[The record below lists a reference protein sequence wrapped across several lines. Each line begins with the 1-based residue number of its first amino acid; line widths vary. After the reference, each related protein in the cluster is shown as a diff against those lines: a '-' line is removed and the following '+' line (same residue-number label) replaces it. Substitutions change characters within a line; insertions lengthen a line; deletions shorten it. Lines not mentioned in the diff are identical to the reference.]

1 MHRFANPNRFLRL
14 AAPVLPWSAVATALL
29 VAAGLYYALFDS
41 PPDYQQ
47 GESVRIMYIHVPAAW
62 MALMVYT
69 VMAAASV
76 SALVWRHPLGDVIAQ
91 AASPIGASFTFLAL
105 VTGSLWG
112 RPTWG
117 TWWVWD
123 ARLTSVLILFFLY
136 LGHIALSRAF
146 DDPTRGSRAAAVLAI
161 VGFINVPIIHFSV
174 VWWNT
179 LHQPASVF
187 RMGGPTIAP
196 SMLRPLLIMALGYMA
211 YFLMVLIL
219 RVRAELAM
227 RKLRAL
233 RANAIEAP
241 RSARVASR
249 A

>member
-1 MHRFANPNRFLRL
+1 MHRFANPHRFLKL
-14 AAPVLPWSAVATALL
+14 AAAVLPWSVGATLL
-29 VAAGLYYALFDS
+29 LIGAGLYLALFAS
-41 PPDYQQ
+41 PPDYRQ
-47 GESVRIMYIHVPAAW
+47 GEAVRIMYIHVPAAW

-91 AASPIGASFTFLAL
+91 AAAPIGASFTFLAL

-117 TWWVWD
+117 IWWVWD
-123 ARLTSVLILFFLY
+123 ARLTSVLVLFFLY
-136 LGHIALSRAF
+136 LGHMALSRAF
-146 DDPTRGSRAAAVLAI
+146 DDPTRGSRAASVLAI

-179 LHQPASVF
+179 LHQPSSVF
-187 RMGGPTIAP
+187 RLDGPTIAP
-196 SMLRPLLIMALGYMA
+196 ALLWPLALMALGYMS
-211 YFLMVLIL
+211 YFVTVLIL
-219 RVRAELAM
+219 RVRAEIAS
-227 RKLRAL
+227 RKLRTL
-233 RANAIEAP
+233 RVGAAQERA
-241 RSARVASR
+241 ADGVASS